1 MQENG
6 HFASSNE
13 MVRPGKCEKF
23 VCSSALPMYIRFIHN
38 YALDYTKPQ
47 FMQPIVHLLSLVNI
61 NNCTFYTV
69 YINSSVGLFVKF
81 SVLLLR
87 FVIRFVASAY
97 TLSIKA
103 YTLSIK
109 TIKAYTLSIKTIKA
123 YTQLI
128 WLGTPHQLS
137 KIGLAS
143 LTLKYPHFHLF
154 IHCPV
159 IGCHT

>member
-1 MQENG
+1 MIFLLPVTVREPWCLSYKWLWLNCFFAGVRRRLSMQENG

-109 TIKAYTLSIKTIKA
+109 TIKAYMLSIKTIKA
-123 YTQLI
+123 
-128 WLGTPHQLS
+128 
-137 KIGLAS
+137 
-143 LTLKYPHFHLF
+143 
-154 IHCPV
+154 
-159 IGCHT
+159 